1 MKDTKSVLLL
11 LALII
16 FFVYV
21 LRNFLGRVSAFFF
34 IPIDSF
40 LFISHSIPPVIM
52 WMFFGLLIGII
63 YGSFIAIKKY
73 KLDLKLIIYP
83 IGIFII
89 TLSLILLISFL
100 LKGSSHNENLPDN
113 SRNKTSG
120 DNQSKETNLVNNVE
134 FNDAFKKGIEAV
146 NEEESK
152 SAIKYFKKAVKLNK
166 DNTQLDSL
174 ANIYLQIAK
183 EKCEAY
189 KSNSQLRYLSNN
201 YYNYA
206 ATLTKQTP
214 KVCK

>member
-1 MKDTKSVLLL
+1 MKDSKSVLLL

-34 IPIDSF
+34 IPIDSL
-40 LFISHSIPPVIM
+40 LFISQSIPPVIM
-52 WMFFGLLIGII
+52 WMFFGLLIGLI

-73 KLDLKLIIYP
+73 RLDLKLLVYP
-83 IGIFII
+83 FII
-89 TLSLILLISFL
+89 LVISIGLILLVSFIVNRKTSDNSNSKL
-100 LKGSSHNENLPDN
+100 NSDKNENSELRILDN
-113 SRNKTSG
+113 S
-120 DNQSKETNLVNNVE
+120 SK
-134 FNDAFKKGIEAV
+134 FNDALIKGIEAV

-189 KSNSQLRYLSNN
+189 KSNSQLKYLSNN

-206 ATLTKQTP
+206 ATLKNQIP
-214 KVCK
+214 EECK